1 MAVTVRANL
10 KDENYFAKAAG
21 GTTRTRAAGALWT
34 AESGKRGTG
43 ESISL
48 TRGGAIAPLG
58 GPPPWEGCGTG
69 YCFLPVKVP
78 SPNCPSDT
86 LPLIVLPSLVLPEY
100 FTARV

>member
-10 KDENYFAKAAG
+10 KDENYFAKAA
-21 GTTRTRAAGALWT
+21 
-34 AESGKRGTG
+34 SGLRELAVPERNEPPNRENGLLARL
-43 ESISL
+43 ISS
-48 TRGGAIAPLG
+48 TRGRS
-58 GPPPWEGCGTG
+58 PPWECCGSG

-86 LPLIVLPSLVLPEY
+86 LPLIVLPSVVLPEY

>member
-10 KDENYFAKAAG
+10 KDENYFAKAA
-21 GTTRTRAAGALWT
+21 
-34 AESGKRGTG
+34 SGLRELAVPERNGPPIRENGLLARLFHRLEG
-43 ESISL
+43 ERS
-48 TRGGAIAPLG
+48 
-58 GPPPWEGCGTG
+58 PPWECCGSG

-86 LPLIVLPSLVLPEY
+86 LPLIVLPSVVLPEY